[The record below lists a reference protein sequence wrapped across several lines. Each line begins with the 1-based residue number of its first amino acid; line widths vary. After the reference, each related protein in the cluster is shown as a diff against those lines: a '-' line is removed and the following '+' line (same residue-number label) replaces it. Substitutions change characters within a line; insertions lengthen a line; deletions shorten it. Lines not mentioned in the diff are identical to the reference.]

1 MIQREGTNFDC
12 YTGWNR
18 RVPAPGSAP
27 PDGDLCGRARRQV
40 EVELP
45 HMDQTRGA
53 PDRARRSRPT
63 PALPREV
70 VSVAHLL
77 PLVA

>member
-18 RVPAPGSAP
+18 RVPAPGIAP
-27 PDGDLCGRARRQV
+27 SDGDLCGRPSRGRGRAAA
-40 EVELP
+40 
-45 HMDQTRGA
+45 HDQTRGA